1 MPVNHIT
8 TGNDTSH
15 PTTAAMPKK
24 TLKMIVPSPARMR
37 EIKSLHLLGEWI
49 YAGNLW
55 HINRYSASMAFFIGL
70 FVAFMPIPGQMVLA
84 ALLAVLVRCNLPL
97 SVGLVWITNPVT
109 LPAIFFLSYKVGA
122 MIIDVPLEHVEFELS
137 FHWLNNGLG
146 SIWKPFLLGC
156 LICGLFFGS
165 LGYFTISMLWR
176 WRVVYHWRERKRK
189 RAARKL
195 NHPD

>member
-1 MPVNHIT
+1 
-8 TGNDTSH
+8 
-15 PTTAAMPKK
+15 MPKK

-37 EIKSLHLLGEWI
+37 KVKSLRVLGEWV
-49 YAGNLW
+49 YATNLW

-70 FVAFMPIPGQMVLA
+70 FVAFMPIPGQMVTA

-109 LPAIFFLSYKVGA
+109 LPAIFYLAYKVGA
-122 MIIDVPLEHVEFELS
+122 MIIDVPVENIEFELS
-137 FHWLNNGLG
+137 FYWLTNSLVT
-146 SIWKPFLLGC
+146 IWKPFLLGC
-156 LICGLFFGS
+156 LICGLLFGS

-176 WRVVYHWRERKRK
+176 WRVVYHWHERKRK

-195 NHPD
+195 NRPDSAPAREPARQRDERDK